1 MKDDLEIL
9 DWSKTQNEAYIS
21 LSEKRLSEPRLIW
34 VNQFI
39 SIINELIEGGEL
51 NLPKKIS
58 INDYGCNVG
67 HFFRGIE
74 DIKCS
79 VDYKGFDISQTYLSI
94 AKKKFKSQNFNYLDI
109 SLPSNSTVLKSN
121 VSVISAT
128 LEHIEDY
135 ESAILNIFTHTGD
148 LVLIRT
154 FIGDVSLSDKCR
166 TVGASSDYLIRQ
178 FTVDQL
184 IDIPSELGW
193 FHRQELDMATGGESK
208 MVCNSSSILRKQK
221 VFVFSRQSISFT
233 NAVNR
238 SKTGTG
244 KA

>member
-21 LSEKRLSEPRLIW
+21 LSEKRLSEPKLIW

-39 SIINELIEGGEL
+39 SIINELIEGREL

-67 HFFRGIE
+67 HFFRGIQ
-74 DIKCS
+74 DIKRS
-79 VDYKGFDISQTYLSI
+79 VHYRGFDISETYLSI
-94 AKKKFKSQNFNYLDI
+94 AKKNFKSQNFNYLDI
-109 SLPSNSTVLKSN
+109 SLPSNSTVFKSN
-121 VSVISAT
+121 ISVISAT

-135 ESAILNIFTHTGD
+135 ESALCNIFTHTRD

-178 FTVDQL
+178 FTIDQL

-193 FHRQELDMATGGESK
+193 FHWQEPDIATRGVSK
-208 MVCNSSSILRKQK
+208 MVCNSSSIPRKQK
-221 VFVFSRQSISFT
+221 VLVFSRQSICFKS
-233 NAVNR
+233 AVNR
-238 SKTGTG
+238 SKTDTG
-244 KA
+244 NA